1 MFFIVK
7 YSMVAIAFYLIMSG
21 LISVDLSGDNIGV
34 SVNYMTACEKI
45 FEDITSLV
53 KL

>member
-1 MFFIVK
+1 MFFIAK
-7 YSMVAIAFYLIMSG
+7 YSMVAVAFYLIMSG
-21 LISVDLSGDNIGV
+21 LISVDLSGDSVGF
-34 SVNYMTACEKI
+34 SVNYVTASEKI

>member
-7 YSMVAIAFYLIMSG
+7 YSMVAVAFYLIMTG
-21 LISVDLSGDNIGV
+21 LISVNLSDESVGV
-34 SVNYMTACEKI
+34 SVNFVTAGERI
-45 FEDITSLV
+45 IEDITSLV